1 MDDLNQSLTTNFDG
15 DLEQF
20 VHHASPSGVL
30 GMNKL
35 FFGDNLTMLREHVKD
50 ESVDLVYLDP
60 PFNSNANYNV
70 LFKEGGR
77 IASEAQAE
85 AFRDTWGWGET
96 AAIAY
101 DELLRE
107 GDETALLMRSLRAW
121 LGDSAMTAYLAMM
134 AIRLKEMHRVLKPT
148 GSLFL
153 HCDPTASHYLK
164 ILLDSIFGHEFFRN
178 EIVWKRK
185 AGRGETNNAAIRFGV
200 SHDNIL
206 FYARSNKSFFE
217 RQSRPNNPDYI
228 SSKFNQVDADGRR
241 YHLDNLTSPSL
252 RPNLKYVYKGYEP
265 PEKGWAVSLE
275 TMKQM
280 DADGRVYF
288 PDDKTK
294 RLRRKRYLDEL
305 TGETVDTLW
314 DDIPPINSQAQE
326 RLGYPTQKPLN
337 LLERIINASTKP
349 GDVVLDPFCGC
360 GTSVEAAEKLNRQ
373 WLGIDVTHYA
383 ITLIEQR
390 LSKYAGLK
398 YSVHG
403 RPTDLAGAQDLARR
417 DKYQFQWWAAWLLGA
432 QTYESKKGADRG
444 IDGNIYFSNGPY
456 GVGRIVISVKGGG
469 NVSPVMVRELSGVL
483 QREDAAMG
491 ILVTLEDPTKSMI
504 ADAAGSGFVTKSAHG
519 RLPRVQIATIE
530 DLLDRRYPK
539 LPPLPQPLQMVP
551 RSRAARDRD
560 QMEMLLPIVGHGV
573 MTDAGAFRDP
583 RFMKVG

>member
-1 MDDLNQSLTTNFDG
+1 
-15 DLEQF
+15 
-20 VHHASPSGVL
+20 
-30 GMNKL
+30 MNKL

-50 ESVDLVYLDP
+50 ETVDLVYLDP

-101 DELLRE
+101 DELRKD
-107 GDETALLMRSLRAW
+107 GGETWLLMQALRAW
-121 LGDSAMTAYLAMM
+121 LGDSGMMAYLAMM
-134 AIRLKEMHRVLKPT
+134 AVRLKEMHRVLKPT

-206 FYARSNKSFFE
+206 FYARSNKSVFE
-217 RQSRPNNPDYI
+217 RQYRPNNPDYI
-228 SSKFNQVDADGRR
+228 AAKFTHVDKDGRR
-241 YHLDNLTSPSL
+241 YRLDNLTSPSM
-252 RPNLKYVYKGYEP
+252 RPNLKYEYKGYPP

-275 TMKQM
+275 TMKKM
-280 DADGRVYF
+280 DAEGRVYF
-288 PDDKTK
+288 PDSKAK
-294 RLRRKRYLDEL
+294 RLQRKRFLDEL
-305 TGETVDTLW
+305 EGETVDTLW

-337 LLERIINASTKP
+337 LLERIINATTKP

-360 GTSVEAAEKLNRQ
+360 GTSVEAAEKLNRA

-383 ITLIEQR
+383 ITLIEKR
-390 LSKYAGLK
+390 LSKYHGLK
-398 YSVHG
+398 YTVHG

-444 IDGNIYFSNGPY
+444 IDANIYFANGPY
-456 GVGRIVISVKGGG
+456 GLGRIVISVKGGG

-483 QREDAAMG
+483 QRENAEMG

-504 ADAAGSGFVTKSAHG
+504 ADAAGAGFVSKSAHG
-519 RLPRVQIATIE
+519 RLPRVQIATVG
-530 DLLDRRYPK
+530 DLLDKRYPK
-539 LPPLPQPLQMVP
+539 LPPLPQPLQMSP
-551 RSRAARDRD
+551 RSIAARDRD
-560 QMEMLLPIVGHGV
+560 QMEFLLPIAGHGV
-573 MTDAGAFRDP
+573 MTEAGAFRDP
-583 RFMKVG
+583 RFMKAG